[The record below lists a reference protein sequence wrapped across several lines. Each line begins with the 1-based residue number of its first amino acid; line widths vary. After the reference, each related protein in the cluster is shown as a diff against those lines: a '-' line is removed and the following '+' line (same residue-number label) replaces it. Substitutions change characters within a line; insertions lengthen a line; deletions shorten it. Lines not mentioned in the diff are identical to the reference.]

1 MHRIVTILIVG
12 VLALGAETAA
22 AEAAAQLMFG
32 SGNVTAI
39 DARGYPRALTHGSEV
54 NSGDT
59 VVTGTDARAQ
69 LRFADGGIVSLQA
82 ETRLRIDDYRF
93 GGAVAEE
100 RGFFSLIKGGLR
112 AISGALGKYN
122 RAAYRLTTPVA
133 TVGIRGTHFTVQLCA
148 ADCRDAGTAL
158 ADGLYA
164 SVVEGQIELSNT
176 LGAFL
181 LDQGHSVFIAN
192 AGTAP
197 VPTVLPPAF
206 RAHREHARDRRAP
219 RPPAM
224 PTIAPLDLKAPNA
237 TPAPRPDSP
246 ASGPTAPITT
256 APGAS
261 APAPGGTLITAD
273 RPINTHDQTGLPV
286 YFFDGNKQTAVNA
299 VRVYGIG
306 TVAADGDARPRFFKP
321 FSINDRGELVSFG
334 FGPETFHGTNAL
346 RNTGYTG
353 LIGWG
358 RWTGGQTV
366 QDPPGGEATFASPA
380 SLHYVMTGT
389 PTPAAF
395 FASGATLTYNFLAG
409 TPSSSADGTTGGGIA
424 GGTLTLT
431 TGANP
436 TVGAN
441 FTVGHAG
448 ISYSVATT
456 ALPVSPDAA
465 AFGGSAN
472 FFGGVGVCNNGCP
485 SSISGIF
492 AGPLAQEAGI
502 VYQIGE
508 TTPIHGAGVFR

>member
-1 MHRIVTILIVG
+1 MQRIVSVFVILVF
-12 VLALGAETAA
+12 ALGTETAA

-32 SGNVTAI
+32 SGNVTAV
-39 DARGYPRALTHGSEV
+39 DARGYPRALTQGSEV
-54 NSGDT
+54 NNGDT
-59 VVTGTDARAQ
+59 VVTGRDARAQ

-82 ETRLRIDDYRF
+82 DTRLRIDDYRF
-93 GGAVAEE
+93 GGALAEE

-122 RAAYRLTTPVA
+122 RAAYRLSTPVA
-133 TVGIRGTHFTVQLCA
+133 TVGIRGTHFTVHLCA
-148 ADCRDAGTAL
+148 ADCRDAGQPI

-181 LDQGHSVFIAN
+181 LDQGQSAFIAN
-192 AGTAP
+192 QNAAP

-206 RAHREHARDRRAP
+206 QALRERARDRRP
-219 RPPAM
+219 HRL
-224 PTIAPLDLKAPNA
+224 PTLSSPVSLKAPDA
-237 TPAPRPDSP
+237 TAPMPS
-246 ASGPTAPITT
+246 AGPTV
-256 APGAS
+256 S
-261 APAPGGTLITAD
+261 APTATGIAAD
-273 RPINTHDQTGLPV
+273 RPINTYDQTGLPV

-299 VRVYGIG
+299 LRVYGIG
-306 TVAADGDARPRFFKP
+306 VAAADGEARPRFFKT

-334 FGPETFHGTNAL
+334 LSPETFHGTNATL
-346 RNTGYTG
+346 DTGYTG

-366 QDPPGGEATFASPA
+366 QDPPGGELALASPA
-380 SLHYVMTGT
+380 SLHYVMTGE
-389 PTPAAF
+389 PTPAVF
-395 FASGATLTYNFLAG
+395 FASGATLTYTFLTG
-409 TPSSSADGTTGGGIA
+409 TPSTAADGTTGMGIM

-436 TVGAN
+436 TVGASLS
-441 FTVGHAG
+441 VDHANTL
-448 ISYSVATT
+448 YSVSAT
-456 ALPVSPDAA
+456 ALAVTPDTAT
-465 AFGGSAN
+465 FSGGAIAV
-472 FFGGVGVCNNGCP
+472 GGLGVCGNGCP
-485 SSISGIF
+485 SGISGIF